1 MEELSVNTSW
11 DRDLTLLQQ
20 LTQSVLHT
28 LEAGGPNLLTASDV
42 LYLTQMIE
50 MDLPALASPLA
61 ARVDAAEVM
70 VSIATNYVKMASLI
84 LEPHMATKWMGL
96 SEDGVSV
103 WFIYLFAQ
111 EISKVYLI
119 CRVCF
124 HFQIVFF
131 SPPPKKKK
139 TNTVYLGKYFGIAL

>member
-131 SPPPKKKK
+131 SPQHPPPPQKQKKKK
-139 TNTVYLGKYFGIAL
+139 KLRG